1 MTGNFYVRLVIVF
14 CLINGVGI
22 AYSHVLE
29 DWGIINYIGAAGN
42 LLLAG
47 ASAVSYYFNEKA
59 INVQSNHAFVRFVYV
74 SVFIKLIVCLL
85 AVVAY
90 VIFYRPN
97 ITVGTILLFFFLY
110 ILYSA
115 LETASLYKLSKTRS
129 S

>member
-1 MTGNFYVRLVIVF
+1 MDNFYVRLVVLF

-29 DWGIINYIGAAGN
+29 DWGIVNYIGMAGN
-42 LLLAG
+42 LLLAC
-47 ASAVSYYFNEKA
+47 ASGLSFYFSRRAV
-59 INVQSNHAFVRFVYV
+59 NVQSHHAFVRFVYV
-74 SVFIKLIVCLL
+74 GVFSKLIVCLAAIL
-85 AVVAY
+85 AY
-90 VIFYRPN
+90 VYFSRPN

-115 LETASLYKLSKTRS
+115 LETVSLYKLSKTRS